1 MNCLD
6 NLIGIHR
13 SCNEETPSSGLYIQ
27 DLSGIT
33 LSVANA
39 GIGNET
45 ISGLKLIEDKITF
58 SQNAIL
64 AALRM
69 QLANKI
75 RVNSIINNDTAGFY
89 KENLT
94 VVNLEADKLKGIVV
108 KANQYP
114 YLEFYLSTV
123 YLKLATAVTTNVYVY
138 DLMTNTL
145 LDTIEV
151 TTVARTPVAVTVNKA
166 YQTKKQ
172 KLQLFICV
180 DSSVANTY
188 ETNMGTQNCS
198 SCASGGYSNRYIS
211 FSSGQIE
218 TADQKIDS
226 NITSNTGTNG
236 LSINYSL
243 NCSLEPFLCNMGNQ
257 IAWSLLHKV
266 GAEIMDELIA
276 SRRLNSIVTID
287 KATNELLRERYNNEY
302 MASMSALLANI
313 QLPNDIC
320 FNCNSKIRKAVAI
333 P

>member
-45 ISGLKLIEDKITF
+45 ISGLKLIEDKISF

-75 RVNSIINNDTAGFY
+75 RVNSIINNDTVGFY

-94 VVNLEADKLKGIVV
+94 VVNLEAGKLKGIVV

-114 YLEFYLSTV
+114 YLEFYLSTI
-123 YLKLATAVTTNVYVY
+123 YLKLASAVTTNVYVY
-138 DLMTNTL
+138 NLMTNTL
-145 LDTIEV
+145 LDTIAV
-151 TTVARTPVAVTVNKA
+151 TTVVGVPVAVTVNKA
-166 YQTKKQ
+166 YQTNKQ

-180 DSSVANTY
+180 DSSEANTY

-211 FSSGQIE
+211 FSSGQIG
-218 TADQKIDS
+218 TADQKIDQ
-226 NITSNTGTNG
+226 NISSNTGTNG

-266 GAEIMDELIA
+266 GAEIMDELIS

-287 KATNELLRERYNNEY
+287 KATNEALREKYNNEY

-313 QLPNDIC
+313 QLPNDI
-320 FNCNSKIRKAVAI
+320 
-333 P
+333 

>member
-1 MNCLD
+1 MNCFD

-45 ISGLKLIEDKITF
+45 ISGIKLIQDKISF
-58 SQNAIL
+58 AQNAIL
-64 AALRM
+64 ATLRM

-75 RVNSIINNDTAGFY
+75 RVNSIINNDTVGFY

-94 VVNLEADKLKGIVV
+94 VVNLEAGKLKGIVV

-114 YLEFYLSTV
+114 YLEFYLSTI
-123 YLKLATAVTTNVYVY
+123 YLKLASAETTSVYVY

-145 LDTIEV
+145 LDTIAV

-172 KLQLFICV
+172 KLHLFICV

-287 KATNELLRERYNNEY
+287 KATNELLRERYHNEY

-313 QLPNDIC
+313 KLPNDIC
-320 FNCNSKIRKAVAI
+320 FNCNSKIRKAIAI

>member
-45 ISGLKLIEDKITF
+45 ISGIKLIEDKITF

-75 RVNSIINNDTAGFY
+75 RVNSIINNDTVGFY

-123 YLKLATAVTTNVYVY
+123 YLKLASAVTTNVYVY

-198 SCASGGYSNRYIS
+198 NCASGGYSNRYIS
-211 FSSGQIE
+211 FSSGQIG

-287 KATNELLRERYNNEY
+287 KTTNEALRERYNNEY

-320 FNCNSKIRKAVAI
+320 FNCNSKIRKTVAI

>member
-45 ISGLKLIEDKITF
+45 ISGLKLIEDKISF

-75 RVNSIINNDTAGFY
+75 RVNSIINNDTVGFY

-94 VVNLEADKLKGIVV
+94 VVNLEAGKLKGIVV

-114 YLEFYLSTV
+114 YLEFYLSTI
-123 YLKLATAVTTNVYVY
+123 YLKLASAVTTNVYVY
-138 DLMTNTL
+138 NLMTNTL
-145 LDTIEV
+145 LDTIAV
-151 TTVARTPVAVTVNKA
+151 TTVVGVPVAVTVNKA
-166 YQTKKQ
+166 YQTNKQ

-180 DSSVANTY
+180 DSSEANTY

-211 FSSGQIE
+211 FSSGQIG
-218 TADQKIDS
+218 TADQKIDQ
-226 NITSNTGTNG
+226 NISSNTGTNG

-266 GAEIMDELIA
+266 GAEIMDELIS

-287 KATNELLRERYNNEY
+287 KATNEALREKYNNEY

-320 FNCNSKIRKAVAI
+320 FNCNSKIRKAIAI

>member
-1 MNCLD
+1 MNCFD

-13 SCNEETPSSGLYIQ
+13 SCNEVTPSSGLYIQ

-39 GIGNET
+39 GISNET
-45 ISGLKLIEDKITF
+45 ISGIKLIEDKITF
-58 SQNAIL
+58 AQNAIL

-75 RVNSIINNDTAGFY
+75 RVNSIINNDTVGFY

-94 VVNLEADKLKGIVV
+94 VVNSEAGKLKGIVV

-123 YLKLATAVTTNVYVY
+123 YLKLASAVSTNVYVY

-145 LDTIEV
+145 LDTIAV
-151 TTVARTPVAVTVNKA
+151 TSVARTPVAVTVNKA

-172 KLQLFICV
+172 KLHLFICV

-188 ETNMGTQNCS
+188 ETNVGIQNCS

-211 FSSGQIE
+211 FSSGQIG

-226 NITSNTGTNG
+226 NIISNTGTNG

-243 NCSLEPFLCNMGNQ
+243 NCSLEPFICNMGNQ

-287 KATNELLRERYNNEY
+287 KATNEALRDKYHNEY
-302 MASMSALLANI
+302 MASMSALLENI
-313 QLPNDIC
+313 KLPNDIC
-320 FNCNSKIRKAVAI
+320 FNCNSKIRKTVAI

>member
-180 DSSVANTY
+180 DSSVDNTY
-188 ETNMGTQNCS
+188 ETNLGTQNCS

-211 FSSGQIE
+211 FSSGQIG
-218 TADQKIDS
+218 TADQKIEQ
-226 NITSNTGTNG
+226 NISSNTGTNG

-287 KATNELLRERYNNEY
+287 KATNEALREKYNNEY

-320 FNCNSKIRKAVAI
+320 FNCNSKIRKAIAI